1 MISFNNNENKNK
13 KISKELNKSNSN
25 QTFNSNGLMMLLVSK
40 HRNGELGEVPL
51 KFIHEQAKI
60 DNYILENNYNVE
72 QSATENNFKQ
82 NDNNSNINTTFVPQ
96 LESGKLNN
104 NDDFLTNN
112 LPF

>member
-1 MISFNNNENKNK
+1 
-13 KISKELNKSNSN
+13 
-25 QTFNSNGLMMLLVSK
+25 MMLLVNK
-40 HRNGELGEVPL
+40 LRNGELGEVPL

-60 DNYILENNYNVE
+60 DNYILENDYKVE
-72 QSATENNFKQ
+72 HGNTENNFKQ
-82 NDNNSNINTTFVPQ
+82 NDNNSNINTIFVPQ